1 MEEILLN
8 NGVRMTV
15 DDRTAVLTG
24 DLYMVHLVFTTEV
37 CLGDGDGELK
47 EFCGEDKAKLVRELK
62 RPAVH
67 EKDLEQER
75 ARLRESFLA
84 TNLPYMGKPRFP
96 ARFKAKILRDFR
108 EAEEKRKRE
117 HG

>member
-1 MEEILLN
+1 MEEILLK

-24 DLYMVHLVFTTEV
+24 DLYMVHLVFTTIV
-37 CLGDGDGELK
+37 DLDDGDEELK
-47 EFCGEDKAKLVRELK
+47 AFCWGDQATLERELK

-67 EKDLEQER
+67 ERDLAE
-75 ARLRESFLA
+75 ARDAMRDSFLA
-84 TNLPYMGKPRFP
+84 TNLHYMERPKFP
-96 ARFKAKILRDFR
+96 GRFKAMLLRDFK
-108 EAEEKRKRE
+108 EAEEKRNRA